1 LAGNTGEPED
11 VSPISSPPTSSEES
25 AGLPGPNLAAPTT
38 IVRMLGGTIAW
49 LSGAAVGIGAIFY
62 VCGVL
67 VTIANLDML
76 GLDPL
81 IFRYDAA
88 FYMHR
93 GGLFLLEFATEA
105 GQFFFQAIPLV
116 GVLLLLAAPLRK
128 HRTMSV

>member
-1 LAGNTGEPED
+1 MCRLSRLPQPAPR
-11 VSPISSPPTSSEES
+11 SPQDYQVPIWPHLLLLY
-25 AGLPGPNLAAPTT
+25 GCW
-38 IVRMLGGTIAW
+38 GGTIAW